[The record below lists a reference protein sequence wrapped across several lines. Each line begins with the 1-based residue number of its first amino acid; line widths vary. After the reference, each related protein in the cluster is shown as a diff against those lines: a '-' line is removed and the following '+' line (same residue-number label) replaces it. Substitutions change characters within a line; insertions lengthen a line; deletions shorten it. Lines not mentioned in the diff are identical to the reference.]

1 MRPGTRGELKDNG
14 KDNMMA
20 YIEFQNLSKYYGSKQ
35 VLDDINLSIGKGE
48 LVTLLGP
55 SGCGKST
62 LLRCLAGLEE
72 VTEGRILLDGTD
84 ITGVEPRKRDIGM
97 VFQQYSL
104 FPNMTV
110 TRNVAFGLKI
120 KKTDK
125 ALIREKTADILKIV
139 GLDEQAGMYPAQ
151 LSGGQQQRAALAR
164 ALVTEPKVLLLDE
177 PLSAIDALLR
187 HSLQIEIRRI
197 QKEVG
202 ITAVFVTHDQD
213 EAMVMSDTIHLLHD
227 GRIEQSARPI
237 DMYTKPVTRFA
248 ATFIGHYN
256 LLSAAQLKTACGG
269 TAFAEMTAFRPEI
282 IDMHPAG
289 GAEPEN
295 PDAYLMRG
303 RIAASLPHGNIIRY
317 AVLCGGVQIDVDTLF
332 GDESLFHEGDE
343 VCLAVPKDKCIS
355 L

>member
-1 MRPGTRGELKDNG
+1 M
-14 KDNMMA
+14 
-20 YIEFQNLSKYYGSKQ
+20 
-35 VLDDINLSIGKGE
+35 
-48 LVTLLGP
+48 
-55 SGCGKST
+55 
-62 LLRCLAGLEE
+62 
-72 VTEGRILLDGTD
+72 
-84 ITGVEPRKRDIGM
+84 
-97 VFQQYSL
+97 
-104 FPNMTV
+104 
-110 TRNVAFGLKI
+110 
-120 KKTDK
+120 
-125 ALIREKTADILKIV
+125 
-139 GLDEQAGMYPAQ
+139 
-151 LSGGQQQRAALAR
+151 
-164 ALVTEPKVLLLDE
+164 LLLDE

-256 LLSAAQLKTACGG
+256 LLDAAKMKTACGETVPSG
-269 TAFAEMTAFRPEI
+269 MLAFRPEI

-295 PDAYLMRG
+295 PDAYMMRG

-343 VCLAVPKDKCIS
+343 VTLSIPKSKCIA

>member
-1 MRPGTRGELKDNG
+1 
-14 KDNMMA
+14 MA
-20 YIEFQNLSKYYGSKQ
+20 YIEFQNLCKSYGSKQ

-84 ITGVEPRKRDIGM
+84 ITGIDPRKRDIGM

-256 LLSAAQLKTACGG
+256 LLDAAKMKTACGETVPSG
-269 TAFAEMTAFRPEI
+269 MLAFRPEI

-289 GAEPEN
+289 GAEQAFPTATLSATRFSAAVFRLTWIRCSATKVSSMKETRS
-295 PDAYLMRG
+295 AWRCR
-303 RIAASLPHGNIIRY
+303 RISAFHCKKRY
-317 AVLCGGVQIDVDTLF
+317 HNAP
-332 GDESLFHEGDE
+332 
-343 VCLAVPKDKCIS
+343 VPWIHVP
-355 L
+355 